1 MSEQERG
8 TSAAA
13 APAVV
18 AIDGPSGVGKSTA
31 ARNLSRRLGVPY
43 LDTGAMYR
51 AVALEVLER
60 EVSLDDEEAVVE
72 VARTVDLD
80 LALDSETGGARVL
93 LGGEPVEERIR
104 TPRVGEASSRISTH
118 PEVRQRLVALQRA
131 FAERHG
137 GVLEGRDIGT
147 RVFPGTPH
155 KFFLD
160 ARQEVRYR
168 RRFDQLTHSGS
179 DVSYS
184 EVVVEIDRRDQRD
197 AHRAESPLTY
207 DESYE
212 LIDTSDL
219 SPDEVVDRMAEA
231 IRERRTAS
239 GGAADGAE

>member
-1 MSEQERG
+1 MKERERETNG
-8 TSAAA
+8 RAAA
-13 APAVV
+13 EGPVVV

-31 ARNLSRRLGVPY
+31 ARRLSRRLGVPY

-60 EVSLDDEEAVVE
+60 DVYPDDEAAVVE
-72 VARTVDLD
+72 VAQTVDLD
-80 LALDSETGGARVL
+80 LELDPESGGARVL
-93 LGGEPVEERIR
+93 LAGEPVEERIR

-118 PEVRQRLVALQRA
+118 PEVRERLVALQRV

-137 GVLEGRDIGT
+137 GVVEGRDIGT
-147 RVFPGTPH
+147 RVFPDTPH

-168 RRFDQLTHSGS
+168 RRFDQLAETGA

-197 AHRAESPLTY
+197 AHRHESPLTY
-207 DESYE
+207 DETYE

-219 SPDEVVDRMAEA
+219 SAEEVVERMEA
-231 IRERRTAS
+231 SIRERSA
-239 GGAADGAE
+239 

>member
-1 MSEQERG
+1 MSEPAGSDRANG
-8 TSAAA
+8 
-13 APAVV
+13 APEAVVV

-31 ARNLSRRLGVPY
+31 AKLLAQRLGVPY

-51 AVALEVLER
+51 AVALEVLDR
-60 EVSLDDEEAVVE
+60 GAHPDDEGAVVE
-72 VARTVDLD
+72 LARAADLE
-80 LALDSETGGARVL
+80 LELDPASGGARVL
-93 LGGEPVEERIR
+93 LRGEPVEERIR

-118 PEVRQRLVALQRA
+118 GEVRKRLVALQRD
-131 FAERHG
+131 FARHHG

-147 RVFPGTPH
+147 RVFPHTPF

-160 ARQEVRYR
+160 ARQDVRYR
-168 RRFDQLTHSGS
+168 RRFEQLAQAGA

-197 AHRAESPLTY
+197 SHRDESPLTC

-219 SPDEVVDRMAEA
+219 SPDEVVSRMERS
-231 IRERRTAS
+231 IRERLA
-239 GGAADGAE
+239 G